1 VYEFEAEME
10 ESYRTSLIK
19 SFKKTVTDGYFSF
32 IIVDNIN
39 DKVKYFG
46 EMWSFAKQN
55 GFQVYICQLDLD
67 VHTCSKRN
75 IHGRSEGDIEK
86 CVSGWEATPS
96 HHPVLDA
103 TSLLQSASIPEVEM
117 EEVNSPESDVNDN
130 DDGSEVR

>member
-1 VYEFEAEME
+1 
-10 ESYRTSLIK
+10 
-19 SFKKTVTDGYFSF
+19 
-32 IIVDNIN
+32 
-39 DKVKYFG
+39 VKYFG

-67 VHTCSKRN
+67 VQTCSKRN
-75 IHGRSEGDIEK
+75 IHGRSEADIEK

-117 EEVNSPESDVNDN
+117 EEVNSPESDVNEN